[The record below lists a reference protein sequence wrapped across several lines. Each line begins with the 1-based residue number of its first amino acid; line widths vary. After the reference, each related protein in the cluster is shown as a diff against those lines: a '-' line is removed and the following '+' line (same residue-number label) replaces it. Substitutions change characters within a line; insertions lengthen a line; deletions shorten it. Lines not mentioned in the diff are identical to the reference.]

1 MKRWILALA
10 FFGLAWAATPPVVKL
25 YDAVLPRVLEAKR
38 VLAKD
43 PAQALVLVEEA
54 EKAFAQGKDQLP
66 EVIAAGIERAI
77 KDARVSVAR
86 RSKAD
91 LEGRIW
97 VLRGAFGKALYD
109 AFFEAVARGDLE
121 SAKVL
126 LDRLT
131 EATARPEALKE
142 RAWELAQ
149 KGDIQGLRRLF
160 ERAYLEAI
168 VKTLDLAKQS
178 DDRVRAYALASKAY
192 GLFLVI
198 QDSPRVGELSARD
211 FVATLQKL
219 TSGDLAGFR
228 ADVERLEVAARAA
241 LETLKEKEPPPL
253 KEPIKEPTA
262 SSAGMPPENHPAAP
276 VAQKPKVQSAS
287 PRAPAIQ
294 ASPRTSMQQAT
305 APALEPP
312 EVFQPRRR
320 VEIETF
326 HPPGWMPKDLA
337 DRVRARARALGY
349 YYVQDYLDEITRVQR
364 EIGVAAAFL
373 GLVRLDEMRAH
384 VDRAWWRYEA
394 KIAPIAELYSPI
406 TFRMERLMDRFRET
420 PGVRTADL
428 NTLYGLLE
436 AQRNHF
442 EQGPPSAVARLW
454 LKLEASLLSFTGLPR
469 AVFFLVVGVLSLFP
483 LYLVKL
489 TFGGRNIFWRLLG
502 LAFFLLFLPAI
513 AEAISYFGEIMA
525 EYGGIPQL
533 AGLINLSVLQSLPAQ
548 VAWGILVFLVVV
560 VATWGLRGIAAQFGL
575 LQGRTEE
582 GSLQATATSESV
594 IEWDE
599 EF

>member
-10 FFGLAWAATPPVVKL
+10 FFGLAWAATPPVVTL
-25 YDAVLPRVLEAKR
+25 YDAVVPRVLEAKR
-38 VLAKD
+38 ILAKD

-54 EKAFAQGKDQLP
+54 EKAFARGKDQLP
-66 EVIAAGIERAI
+66 EVIAAGIEQAI

-86 RSKAD
+86 KSKAD

-109 AFFEAVARGDLE
+109 AFFEAVDKGDLDAAE
-121 SAKVL
+121 VL

-131 EATARPEALKE
+131 VATARPDALKA
-142 RAWELAQ
+142 RAWAFAQ
-149 KGDIQGLRRLF
+149 KKDIQGLRRLF
-160 ERAYLEAI
+160 EGAYLEAI
-168 VKTLDLAKQS
+168 AKTLDLAKQGN
-178 DDRVRAYALASKAY
+178 DRVRAYALTSKAY

-198 QDSPRVGELSARD
+198 QDSPRVGDLSVKD
-211 FVATLQKL
+211 FVAALEKL
-219 TSGDLAGFR
+219 TSGDLVGFK
-228 ADVERLEVAARAA
+228 ADASRLETAARAA
-241 LETLKEKEPPPL
+241 LDGLKRVPSPGAAPP
-253 KEPIKEPTA
+253 T
-262 SSAGMPPENHPAAP
+262 GQRPAAP
-276 VAQKPKVQSAS
+276 AAPKVKAQPALPKPPVAQATPHAS
-287 PRAPAIQ
+287 
-294 ASPRTSMQQAT
+294 SMQQPHADVVK
-305 APALEPP
+305 PP
-312 EVFQPRRR
+312 EILRPRHR
-320 VEIETF
+320 VEVETF
-326 HPPGWMPKDLA
+326 HPPRWMPKDLA

-349 YYVQDYLDEITRVQR
+349 FYVQDYLDEITRVQR

-406 TFRMERLMDRFRET
+406 TFQMERLMDRFRET

-442 EQGPPSAVARLW
+442 EQGAPSSPAQLW
-454 LKLEASLLSFTGLPR
+454 LKLEAGLLSFTGLPR

-483 LYLVKL
+483 LYLVRL
-489 TFGGRNIFWRLLG
+489 TFGGRNVFWRLLG

-548 VAWGILVFLVVV
+548 VTWGLLVFLVVV

-575 LQGRTEE
+575 LHSRTEE
-582 GSLQATATSESV
+582 SLLPATTTSESV